1 MTCYWPRM
9 ARAVSLDPT
18 MAQATSM
25 TLEGKTALITG
36 ASRGIGRAIALS
48 LAEAG
53 CNVAVVA
60 RSADKLAEVAAEC
73 ASHGGRVVQL
83 ALDLAKEPSIVAT
96 VQRCATELGGL
107 DILVNNAGAIEHG
120 ATLSPD
126 LPSWDGVLAINLRAA
141 MHLTALAV
149 PHMVRAGGGA
159 IINIAS
165 ISGKMAMG
173 GMPAYSAS
181 KHGLVGFSGSVFED
195 VREHGIKVC
204 AINPGFVDTNM
215 VSEGGL
221 DRSKLIQPAD
231 IAATVLFVLRT
242 APGMC
247 PTEITLRPQR
257 SPYK

>member
-1 MTCYWPRM
+1 ME
-9 ARAVSLDPT
+9 LD
-18 MAQATSM
+18 
-25 TLEGKTALITG
+25 GKTALITG
-36 ASRGIGRAIALS
+36 ASRGIGRAVALG

-53 CNVAVVA
+53 CHVALAA
-60 RSADKLAEVAAEC
+60 RSADKLAEVADQC
-73 ASHGGRVVQL
+73 ARHGARTLQIAV
-83 ALDLAKEPSIVAT
+83 DLARDASLVAA
-96 VQRCATELGGL
+96 VERCVAELGGL
-107 DILVNNAGAIEHG
+107 DILVNNAGVVERG

-126 LPSWDGVLAINLRAA
+126 LVSWDGVLAINLRAA

-149 PHMVRAGGGA
+149 PHMMRAGGGA

-165 ISGKMAMG
+165 ISGKMPMG

-204 AINPGFVDTNM
+204 AINPGFVDTEM

-221 DRSKLIQPAD
+221 DRTKLIQPAD
-231 IAATVLFVLRT
+231 IAATVLFVLRS
-242 APGMC
+242 APGFC